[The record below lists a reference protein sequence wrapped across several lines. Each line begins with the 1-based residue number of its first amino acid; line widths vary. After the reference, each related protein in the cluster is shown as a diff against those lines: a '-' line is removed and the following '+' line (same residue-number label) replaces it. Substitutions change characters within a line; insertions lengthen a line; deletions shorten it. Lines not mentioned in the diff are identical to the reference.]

1 MQKSSVYEFQ
11 YTEFGHMAFV
21 IFWDD
26 VYKNIFS
33 GVHNGIS
40 EIVDEF
46 SFWKELFI
54 WVLSQALLENENHY

>member
-1 MQKSSVYEFQ
+1 
-11 YTEFGHMAFV
+11 MAIV
-21 IFWDD
+21 IFWDN

-46 SFWKELFI
+46 SFWKELVI
-54 WVLSQALLENENHY
+54 WVLSQALLEDENHY